1 MNNLALVEKRTI
13 NNVLVEGYYGDK
25 DAWFSREQIGSALGY
40 SHPGIAIGKIH
51 NKHKNRLDK
60 FSTLT
65 KTVNVDGKERG
76 SYVYCLRGVLEIC
89 RWSKQ
94 PVADMVMDKLYDMA
108 MSVIDKGY
116 YSAIPDMD
124 LLNLLAS
131 KCIDNPKLYNQ
142 LNKNFIG
149 SIAKMQLKEE
159 KDEAKWIIKE
169 YNRKCK
175 NLNDYY
181 NKHLGE
187 KGFKEQFEQLSKQAD
202 AEIAEKCPHLNVY
215 GLNIHFIETKS
226 GIKV

>member
-1 MNNLALVEKRTI
+1 MNSLALVEKRTI
-13 NNVLVEGYYGDK
+13 NNVLVEGYYKDK

-51 NKHKNRLDK
+51 NKHKERLDK

-65 KTVNVDGKERG
+65 KTVNVDGKERE
-76 SYVYCLRGVLEIC
+76 SYIYCLRGVLEIC

-116 YSAIPDMD
+116 YSVMPNSE
-124 LLNLLAS
+124 LLNVLVR
-131 KCIDNPKLYNQ
+131 KCIDQPLLYQQ
-142 LNKNFIG
+142 LNKKFIG
-149 SIAKMQLKEE
+149 SMIKMQLKDE
-159 KDEAKWIIKE
+159 KTEARWIIDD

-175 NLNDYY
+175 SLSSYY

-187 KGFKEQFEQLSKQAD
+187 GGFREAYIKLGEE
-202 AEIAEKCPHLNVY
+202 AENALAEKCPHISVY
-215 GLNIHFIETKS
+215 GLNKS
-226 GIKV
+226 TIQVKRGVVV